1 MRNALPAPCDDTG
14 TVFPVRVGEVRRA
27 VEYVEEHPACALDD
41 TGTVSAERV
50 EEPLAHAGTRPRR

>member
-1 MRNALPAPCDDTG
+1 MKNSLPAPYDDTG
-14 TVFPVRVGEVRRA
+14 TVFSVLGKEARRV